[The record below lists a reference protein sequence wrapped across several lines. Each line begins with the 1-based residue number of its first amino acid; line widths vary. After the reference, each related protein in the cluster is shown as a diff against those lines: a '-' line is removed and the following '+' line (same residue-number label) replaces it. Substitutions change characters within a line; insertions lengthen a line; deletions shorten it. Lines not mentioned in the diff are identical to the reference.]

1 IILISSCAAPGRI
14 FKLIKNDYLNNKIYF
29 ENKKSYVGKIKEN
42 TVKILSFYLPQFH
55 PIPENDEWHGKGF
68 TEWTKVKASTP
79 LFKGHYQQHRPHEDI
94 GYYLLDSPAILK
106 KQASLMRDAGVH
118 GQIFYHYWF
127 SGKLILEEPVKIL
140 LENKDVEM
148 PFCFCWANE
157 NWTKRW
163 DGNDAEVLL
172 AQHYSASDARDF
184 INYLIPFLKD
194 ERYIKIAGRPVLYIY
209 RPSSIPDPHLY
220 IDIWNKICAQHGIP
234 PLYITAIL
242 TRGAHDPRD
251 YGMDGA
257 LERVLHDWTGG
268 NTSEIKDSL
277 QKYWPVNGSV
287 LDYGDVA
294 TYYAKQDASKEFEYF
309 RSLVPTWDNTAR
321 YGSESYV
328 VHESTPEKFQGW
340 LEQSIAFTKA
350 NLPEDRH
357 LVVINAWNEWA
368 EGAHLEPDTY
378 SGYAYLNSVGRA
390 LSGIKYQ
397 DDKPTAAVANTK
409 LVVEIE
415 LPEYLTN
422 NLNHDKFVSAK
433 FFRHLAEAIKN
444 YKLTVFIKNTEAVKR
459 LKELK
464 CNVKDN
470 PPKKIDCTLQFR
482 QLALISDTFITEILK
497 THNSFKDSVIISN
510 EYGRHHILQEYYGLD
525 SVTRESAYEN
535 SVILI
540 PSDRKS
546 DTYKISHKARA
557 FSTQTSTLPSA
568 EMPEITTVI
577 RFHKNDSILE
587 LKNALLSLS
596 AVHSCVVKPVICAQD
611 LKPHQLK
618 ELTELCAKFE
628 YKSFTDVKI
637 NKFFSSNN
645 NGDIRAKLLHE
656 GLKAAE
662 SRYVAFLD
670 HDDLMMCNSYAYLVN
685 RLNITGKAVSFGRVY
700 DTAYESNKEKL
711 IKRNKTYE
719 YGFTYNDF
727 LDVNHAPLHS
737 FLMDTTKVDISSIH
751 YFEDQKFMEDY
762 YLTLQ
767 IFDGENTDW
776 ASLQDNFYVGDYLH
790 CTDRSHTLAITDTA
804 SRSSVITNT
813 EFEKCKKRVED
824 LKLEIK
830 KKLNSH

>member
-1 IILISSCAAPGRI
+1 MLRR
-14 FKLIKNDYLNNKIYF
+14 
-29 ENKKSYVGKIKEN
+29 KIKEN

-68 TEWTKVKASTP
+68 TEWTKVKASNP

-106 KQASLMRDAGVH
+106 KQASLMHDAGVH

-127 SGKLILEEPVKIL
+127 SGKLILEEPIKML
-140 LENKDVEM
+140 LKNKDIEM

-172 AQHYSASDARDF
+172 AQHYSASDATDF

-194 ERYIKIAGRPVLYIY
+194 ERYIKIGGRPVLYIY
-209 RPSSIPDPHLY
+209 RPSSIPDPQQY
-220 IDIWNKICAQHGIP
+220 VNIWNKICAQHGIP

-268 NTSEIKDSL
+268 NAPEIKDSL

-294 TYYAKQDASKEFEYF
+294 AYYAGQDAPKEFEYF

-378 SGYAYLNSVGRA
+378 SGYAYLNSVGRV
-390 LSGIKYQ
+390 LSGIKYL
-397 DDKPTAAVANTK
+397 DDKPTALGTNAK
-409 LVVEIE
+409 LIVEIE
-415 LPEYLTN
+415 LPTYLTN
-422 NLNHDKFVSAK
+422 NLELDKFVSTK
-433 FFRHLAEAIKN
+433 FFKHLAEAIKHCKHAI
-444 YKLTVFIKNTEAVKR
+444 YIKNAEAVR
-459 LKELK
+459 ILKELK
-464 CNVKDN
+464 CHVKHDL
-470 PPKKIDCTLQFR
+470 PEKTDCKIQFR
-482 QLALISDTFITEILK
+482 QLALISDTFLAEILK
-497 THNSFKDSVIISN
+497 THNIFKDSVVISN
-510 EYGRHHILQEYYGLD
+510 EYGRHHQLQEYYGLD
-525 SVTRESAYEN
+525 SVTAESAYEN

-540 PSDRKS
+540 PDDRKS
-546 DTYKISHKARA
+546 GTYKISHKARA
-557 FSTQTSTLPSA
+557 FSTQTSTLLTA
-568 EMPEITTVI
+568 ELPEITTII
-577 RFHKNDSILE
+577 RFHKNDSIFE

-596 AVHSCVVKPVICAQD
+596 AVHSCIVRPVICAQD
-611 LKPHQLK
+611 LKPNQLK
-618 ELTELCAKFE
+618 DLIQLCAKFE
-628 YKSFTDVKI
+628 YKGLTGVKI
-637 NKFFSSNN
+637 NKFSSKNN
-645 NGDIRAKLLHE
+645 NGDIRAKLLHD
-656 GLKAAE
+656 GLQAAK

-670 HDDLMMCNSYAYLVN
+670 HDDLMMCNSYSYLVN
-685 RLNITGKAVSFGRVY
+685 RLSVTGKAVSFGRVY
-700 DTAYESNKEKL
+700 DTSYESNKEKL

-719 YGFTYNDF
+719 YGFTYHEF

-737 FLMDTTKVDISSIH
+737 FMMDTTKIDISSLH

-767 IFDGENTDW
+767 VFDENNTDW

-790 CTDRSHTLAITDTA
+790 CTDRSHTLAISDTV
-804 SRSSVITNT
+804 SRDTVITNI

-824 LKLEIK
+824 LKVEIK
-830 KKLNSH
+830 KKLNGH